1 MRVAFIVLASM
12 IVASPAYAQ
21 SDQVRR
27 GPAPAW
33 VTPSAL
39 LPVPEAV
46 SGPLFVRRNDVEV
59 HLGADGHAQY
69 LGYRV
74 KILQASALQLGNI
87 SIAWNPTAGAPI
99 VHEIKLFRDGQVIDV
114 LKDSSFEVLRRED
127 QLEAARLDGTL
138 TAILRVPDLRVGDEL
153 EVDLTT
159 FDNDPTLG
167 RNYSGLLALGASPSP
182 GRYHLGLSWD
192 QGHQPNLKPTPD
204 ITTAMVKGERAVDVR
219 WDNPPVAA
227 APKDAPMRYQWQ
239 RALEYTDFAD
249 WAALSR
255 HFAPL
260 YVKAATLA
268 PDSAV
273 KREASRI
280 AAAHATPLER
290 ARAALKLVQQ
300 DVRYI
305 YVGLNGANLTPAT
318 AEETWQRRYGD
329 CKGKTTLLLALLGEL
344 GIEAEPVL
352 ISTSGVDDGLDQRLP
367 LPHFFDHVLV
377 RAHIGGVT
385 YWLDG
390 TLPPVAE
397 PAARPVF
404 PVNWVLPLTVRG
416 SSIEKMDWKPEST
429 PDEVNLFEIDARAG
443 FDKPA
448 HIVSTQIVRGVKGL
462 EQQIQFSSLT
472 SGQMLEAFR
481 QNAIGDTWQA
491 IDDVQWRYDSKAQAS
506 ILTISGTGMVG
517 WENDDGGGKSLAL
530 PGGGFSPP
538 ERRVRA
544 AGPDANVPFYSKPE
558 YGCNVTT
565 VRLPTS
571 TQPQQW
577 SSKAS
582 YDTEL
587 FGQRYHRA
595 WELRDGSIRMVRAS
609 RVQEPEID
617 AATAQRD
624 NARIAAFDNS
634 MGWITYDPAGRKA
647 SVGNGE
653 TVPAT
658 YEFNWTADDAPCLS
672 RLNPPKTGQESAALL
687 GSKPTTADEYIERG
701 NARMN
706 ARAYDDALADF
717 KEAAKLNPASDVAVA
732 DLAVAYAWKGEVQS
746 ARVNFDAALKMN
758 PDQIVARHAQGIVA
772 VRQKQWQDAIEAYS
786 AALKVSPDDRFALWQ
801 RGYAYLAAGDVK
813 KALADSETYLSV
825 SPESQDGYYLQAQIY
840 LRKAQ
845 IDLSKA
851 DADRAMAVIDKLA
864 ALDAD
869 NPQAAKTALEPLR
882 EAAKRIETALAGYEK
897 DRQARAKR

>member
-1 MRVAFIVLASM
+1 M

-21 SDQVRR
+21 SEQVRR

-33 VTPSAL
+33 AMPSAM
-39 LPVPEAV
+39 LPVPESV

-59 HLGADGHAQY
+59 HLGGEGHAQY

-74 KILQASALQLGNI
+74 KILQTSALQLGNI
-87 SIAWNPTAGAPI
+87 SIAWNPVAGAPI

-159 FDNDPTLG
+159 FADDPTLG
-167 RNYSGLLALGASPSP
+167 RNYSGLLALGASPSA

-192 QGHQPNLKPTPD
+192 QGHQPNLKATPD
-204 ITTAMVKGERAVDVR
+204 IAAAMLKGERAVDFR
-219 WDNPPVAA
+219 WDNPPVASP
-227 APKDAPMRYQWQ
+227 PKDAPMRYQWQ

-260 YVKAATLA
+260 YVKAAALA

-280 AAAHATPLER
+280 AAVHASPLER
-290 ARAALKLVQQ
+290 ASAALKLVQQ

-329 CKGKTTLLLALLGEL
+329 CKGKTTLLLALLAEL

-352 ISTSGVDDGLDQRLP
+352 VNTSGLDDGLDQRLP

-377 RAHIGGVT
+377 RAHIDGAT

-397 PAARPVF
+397 PGARPVF
-404 PVNWVLPLTVRG
+404 PVNWVLPLTGRG
-416 SSIEKMDWKPEST
+416 SGIEKLDWKPESA
-429 PDEVNLFEIDARAG
+429 PDELNLFEIDARAG

-448 HIVSTQIVRGVKGL
+448 RIVSTQIVRGVKGL
-462 EQQIQFSSLT
+462 EQQIQFSSVT

-481 QNAIGDTWQA
+481 QTAIGDTWQA
-491 IDDVQWRYDSKAQAS
+491 IDDVRWRYDSKARAS
-506 ILTISGTGMVG
+506 ILTISGTGMVS
-517 WENDDGGGKSLAL
+517 WENGDGGVRSLAL

-544 AGPDANVPFYSKPE
+544 PGPDANVPFYTKPE
-558 YGCNVTT
+558 YVCDVTT
-565 VRLPTS
+565 VRLPAS
-571 TQPQQW
+571 TQAGKW

-582 YDTEL
+582 FDVEL
-587 FGQRYHRA
+587 FGRRYLRA
-595 WELRDGSIRMVRAS
+595 WELRDGAIRMVRAS
-609 RVQEPEID
+609 RIEEPELD
-617 AATAQRD
+617 AAKAQRD
-624 NARIAAFDNS
+624 NSRIAAFDNS
-634 MGWITYDPAGRKA
+634 MGWITYDPSGQEA

-658 YEFNWTADDAPCLS
+658 YEFDWAANDAPCAS
-672 RLNPPKTGQESAALL
+672 RPNPPKTAQKSAALL
-687 GSKPTTADEYIERG
+687 GSNPSTAGQYLDRG
-701 NARMN
+701 NARMD

-717 KEAAKLNPASDVAVA
+717 KEAARLNPSSDMAIA
-732 DLAVAYAWKGEVQS
+732 DMAVAYAWKGEFQS
-746 ARVNFDAALKMN
+746 ALANAEAALKMN
-758 PDQIVARHAQGIVA
+758 PDQNIARHAEGLVA
-772 VRQKQWQDAIEAYS
+772 QRQNHWDEAIRAYS
-786 AALKVSPDDRFALWQ
+786 AALKSSPNDQFALLQ
-801 RGYAYLAAGDVK
+801 RATAYLMAREPK
-813 KALADSETYLSV
+813 KGLADCETLLAF
-825 SPESQDGYYLQAQIY
+825 SPQNPLPVYWLQAQ
-840 LRKAQ
+840 LHATAAQ
-845 IDLSKA
+845 IDLSRA
-851 DADRAMAVIDKLA
+851 DIDRAFAILDKIQGLMPDTPEAKA
-864 ALDAD
+864 ALQLAR
-869 NPQAAKTALEPLR
+869 NGAERIRTALD
-882 EAAKRIETALAGYEK
+882 GYEK
-897 DRQARAKR
+897 DKAKSAKAKR